1 MPPASPAP
9 SKKVMPRSTAP
20 RISRIASGLVPPFV
34 SPKRP
39 LLPPPSPMTLETSP
53 DWPRATYSMGN
64 PHAFAIIAQALEE
77 PPPRC
82 EFSRMASLP
91 NRPKGRSIKNLRMVW
106 GFASR
111 YRGHLAVAA
120 LALAI
125 AAGATVSIP
134 WGFKFVIDKGFGP
147 GAGNPHTIAPWFERL
162 LGVVAVLA
170 LATATRYYFVSWIG
184 ERTVAD
190 IRLAVHRNLLRLSPG
205 FFEENRPAEI
215 TSRITVDT
223 TIIEQVVGTTVS
235 VALRNTVMGLAC
247 VGILFALAPK
257 LAAMM
262 LLGVP
267 LVVAPIIFLGRKVR
281 QVSTRSQDR
290 IADVGTVTSEVLG
303 AMKILQAFNQ
313 EGREASR
320 FGQAVE
326 RVFATAKK
334 RMLLRAIMTAIV
346 IFMIFGAITM
356 VIWQGAIDV
365 AAGRITGGTIAA
377 FVLYGG
383 LLAGAFGNLS
393 EVYCD
398 LLRAAGASERLS
410 ELLEA
415 QPDIHAPANPAK
427 LPEPARGELAFE
439 QDTFHYPTRPE
450 TSALDG
456 FDLVVRARERL
467 AVVGPSGAGKTTLFQ
482 LAERFYDPQAGR
494 ILIDGVDLRDA
505 DPADVRQR
513 IAMVPQ
519 ETVMF
524 AASARDNLR
533 YGNWGATEEQLWQA
547 ARDANAEDFL
557 RALPQGLDT
566 FMGEGGARLSGG
578 QRQRIAIARA
588 LLRDAPL
595 LLLDEATSAL
605 DAESERLVQDAL
617 DRLMADRTTI
627 VIAHRLAT
635 VRAADRIVVMDA
647 GRIVEEG
654 THASLNARGGLYARL
669 ARLQFEDRAA

>member
-1 MPPASPAP
+1 MAIP
-9 SKKVMPRSTAP
+9 TA
-20 RISRIASGLVPPFV
+20 
-34 SPKRP
+34 
-39 LLPPPSPMTLETSP
+39 
-53 DWPRATYSMGN
+53 
-64 PHAFAIIAQALEE
+64 
-77 PPPRC
+77 
-82 EFSRMASLP
+82 
-91 NRPKGRSIKNLRMVW
+91 NRPKGRSLKNLRMIW

-111 YRGHLAVAA
+111 YPGPIAAAAFALLVAA
-120 LALAI
+120 
-125 AAGATVSIP
+125 AATSAVP
-134 WGFKFVIDKGFGP
+134 YAFKLIIDKGFASG
-147 GAGNPHTIAPWFERL
+147 GNPRDIARWFEYL
-162 LGVVAVLA
+162 LLLVGVMA
-170 LATATRYYFVSWIG
+170 LATAVRFYFVSWMG

-223 TIIEQVVGTTVS
+223 TIIEQTVGTTVS
-235 VALRNTVMGLAC
+235 VALRNTILGIAC
-247 VGILFALAPK
+247 VAILLALAPK
-257 LAAMM
+257 LALLIM
-262 LLGVP
+262 LGAL
-267 LVVAPIIFLGRKVR
+267 LVVVPITILGRRVR
-281 QVSTRSQDR
+281 AISTRSQDR

-303 AMKILQAFNQ
+303 AMKIVQAFNQ
-313 EGREASR
+313 QGREASR
-320 FGQAVE
+320 FGEAVE
-326 RVFATAKK
+326 RVFGTAK
-334 RMLLRAIMTAIV
+334 RRILVRALMTAIV
-346 IFMIFGAITM
+346 IFLIFGAITM

-393 EVYCD
+393 EVYGD
-398 LLRAAGASERLS
+398 LLRAAGASERLG
-410 ELLEA
+410 ELLDARPE
-415 QPDIHAPANPAK
+415 IHAPAKPAA
-427 LPEPARGELAFE
+427 LPDPPRGELVFE
-439 QDTFHYPTRPE
+439 NVTFHYPTRRE
-450 TSALDG
+450 TSALND
-456 FDLVVRARERL
+456 FSLAVKPRERL
-467 AVVGPSGAGKTTLFQ
+467 AVVGPSGAGKTTIFQ

-494 ILIDGVDLRDA
+494 VLFDGVDLRDA

-519 ETVMF
+519 ETMIF

-533 YGNWGATEEQLWQA
+533 YGNWDANEDELWRA

-557 RALPQGLDT
+557 RALPDGLDT
-566 FMGEGGARLSGG
+566 YMGEGGARLSGG

-617 DRLMADRTTI
+617 DRLMEHRTTV

-635 VRAADRIVVMDA
+635 VRAADRIVVMDD

-654 THASLNARGGLYARL
+654 THRALTARGGLYARL
-669 ARLQFEDRAA
+669 ARLQFEERAA

>member
-1 MPPASPAP
+1 
-9 SKKVMPRSTAP
+9 
-20 RISRIASGLVPPFV
+20 
-34 SPKRP
+34 
-39 LLPPPSPMTLETSP
+39 
-53 DWPRATYSMGN
+53 
-64 PHAFAIIAQALEE
+64 
-77 PPPRC
+77 
-82 EFSRMASLP
+82 MANAP
-91 NRPKGRSIKNLRMVW
+91 NRPKGRSVRSLRMVW
-106 GFASR
+106 GFALR
-111 YRGHLAVAA
+111 YPGHIAVAA
-120 LALAI
+120 LALLI
-125 AAGATVSIP
+125 AAGATSGVP
-134 WGFKFVIDKGFGP
+134 YAFKLIIDKGFAT
-147 GAGNPHTIAPWFERL
+147 GAGTTGDLARWFEYL
-162 LGVVAVLA
+162 LLLVGVMA
-170 LATATRYYFVSWIG
+170 LATAVRFYFVSWLG

-235 VALRNTVMGLAC
+235 VALRNVVMGTAC
-247 VGILFALAPK
+247 IAILFALAPK
-257 LAAMM
+257 LAGMM

-267 LVVAPIIFLGRKVR
+267 LVIGPIVILGRKVR
-281 QVSTRSQDR
+281 AVSTRSQDR

-303 AMKILQAFNQ
+303 AMKIVQAFNQ
-313 EGREASR
+313 QGRETSR
-320 FGQAVE
+320 FAQTVE
-326 RVFATAKK
+326 RVFATAK
-334 RMLLRAIMTAIV
+334 RRILLRAFMTAIV
-346 IFMIFGAITM
+346 IFLLFSAITWI
-356 VIWQGAIDV
+356 IWQGATEV
-365 AAGRITGGTIAA
+365 AAGRMSGGTIAA

-393 EVYCD
+393 EVYGD
-398 LLRAAGASERLS
+398 LLRAAGASERLA
-410 ELLEA
+410 ELLHAEPEIRA
-415 QPDIHAPANPAK
+415 PEQPTK
-427 LPEPARGELAFE
+427 LPDPARGELVFD
-439 QDTFHYPTRPE
+439 QVTFHYPTRRE
-450 TSALDG
+450 TSALND
-456 FDLVVRARERL
+456 FSLTVRSRERL

-482 LAERFYDPQAGR
+482 LAERFYDPDEGR
-494 ILIDGVDLRDA
+494 LFLDDVDLRHA

-519 ETVMF
+519 ETVIF

-533 YGNWGATEEQLWQA
+533 YGNWDATEDQLWQA
-547 ARDANAEDFL
+547 ARDANAEEFL
-557 RALPQGLDT
+557 RALPDGLDT

-617 DRLMADRTTI
+617 DRLMEHRTTI